1 MGWSSPDSWL
11 TRLFSGEPLVILFVF
26 LVTISLPILTHLYFY
41 RSAARI
47 PLTPAFLL
55 LGPSESGK
63 TSLLTLLQR
72 RSISDSPDTPQSP
85 SPTRVS
91 QTPSQ
96 AKLLLPATVP
106 LKSNRYRS
114 KNDSEIQELK
124 TVTKYEMID
133 TPGHGKLRSEQALSF
148 IDNPA
153 VRGIIFVVD
162 AASLDSSEQS
172 TLRDTATYLHDT
184 LLALQRLQATKGKS
198 KTTVQMLVAANKQ
211 DLFTALPPG
220 TVRSLLEK
228 EVNGVKESRNRGLVA
243 VDQDQEADDSEEGVL
258 GGGGE
263 DKFTFKTFQEDY
275 NIEINVLPG
284 SVRGEEAGKGVQR
297 WEEWIGFCL

>member
-1 MGWSSPDSWL
+1 MSWSSPDGWL
-11 TRLFSGEPLVILFVF
+11 TRLFSGDPLTILVAF
-26 LVTISLPILTHLYFY
+26 LITISLPILTHLYFY

-55 LGPSESGK
+55 LGPSGSGK

-72 RSISDSPDTPQSP
+72 QSTSESPAA
-85 SPTRVS
+85 SPTRTSFV
-91 QTPSQ
+91 PSQ

-106 LKSNRYRS
+106 LGSNKYRS
-114 KNDSEIQELK
+114 KNDSEIRELK
-124 TVTKYEMID
+124 TAAKYEMID
-133 TPGHGKLRSEQALSF
+133 TPGHGKLRSEHALSF
-148 IDNPA
+148 LENPA
-153 VRGIIFVVD
+153 LRGIIFVVD

-184 LLALQRLQATKGKS
+184 LLALQRLQTGKAKS
-198 KTTVQMLVAANKQ
+198 KTGVQLLIAANKQ

-228 EVNGVKESRNRGLVA
+228 EVNGVKESRNSGLAA
-243 VDQDQEADDSEEGVL
+243 VDQDEDADNAEETVL

-263 DKFTFKTFQEDY
+263 DKVTFNMLREDY
-275 NIEINVLPG
+275 DIKIDVLPG
-284 SVRGEEAGKGVQR
+284 SVRGEEAGKGIQR
-297 WEEWIGFCL
+297 WEDWIGLCL

>member
-1 MGWSSPDSWL
+1 M
-11 TRLFSGEPLVILFVF
+11 ILFVF
-26 LVTISLPILTHLYFY
+26 LITLSLPILTHLYFY

-55 LGPSESGK
+55 LGPSDSGK
-63 TSLLTLLQR
+63 TSFLTLLQR
-72 RSISDSPDTPQSP
+72 RSTSDSPEA
-85 SPTRVS
+85 SPTRIS

-96 AKLLLPATVP
+96 AKLLLPATIP
-106 LKSNRYRS
+106 LGSNKYRS
-114 KNDSEIQELK
+114 KNDSEIRELK
-124 TVTKYEMID
+124 TTTKYEMVD

-148 IDNPA
+148 LDNPA
-153 VRGIIFVVD
+153 LRGIIFVVD

-184 LLALQRLQATKGKS
+184 LLAIQRLQRSKGKS
-198 KTTVQMLVAANKQ
+198 KKTIVQMLIAANKQ

-243 VDQDQEADDSEEGVL
+243 VDQDQNADDAEEDVL

-263 DKFTFKTFQEDY
+263 DKFTFKDFQEDY
-275 NIEINVLPG
+275 DIEINVLPG
-284 SVRGEEAGKGVQR
+284 SVRGEEAGKGIHR
-297 WEEWIGFCL
+297 WEEWIGSCL